1 MRFHLVAMLLMA
13 SVTAPAAAQRNESP
27 ERRIERLEQ
36 ELRAVQRKVF
46 PNGAEVA
53 PEIDRQAPAG
63 LQAGVPA
70 SSAVADLTARVDSLE
85 AQLRELTGQVEQNGN
100 RLRQAE
106 EGLTRLRDTTGG
118 RLDVLERGSAPVA
131 EPDRPSSSSSSS
143 AQRPRPTAAAAT
155 EEDEPATRPAAT
167 TSDAAAEEAY
177 NAGFRMWE
185 AKRYTEAQKALEAAA
200 KRYPKSKWASWAT
213 NLAGRAYL
221 DAGKP
226 ATAAKTFLANYQSN
240 PKGERAADSLY
251 FLGLALVSLDKPADA
266 CKAYDELQ
274 DVYKATMRDWI
285 KSRLP
290 AARSQAKCR

>member
-13 SVTAPAAAQRNESP
+13 SAAVPAAAQRNESP
-27 ERRIERLEQ
+27 EKRIERLEQ
-36 ELRAVQRKVF
+36 QLRAVQRRVF

-53 PEIDRQAPAG
+53 PEIDRQPPAG
-63 LQAGVPA
+63 TEAGVPA

-100 RLRQAE
+100 RLRQVE
-106 EGLTRLRDTTGG
+106 EGLNRFRDSAGG
-118 RLDVLERGSAPVA
+118 RLDALERGPAPAETVRPSA
-131 EPDRPSSSSSSS
+131 SSSSP
-143 AQRPRPTAAAAT
+143 AQLPRPART
-155 EEDEPATRPAAT
+155 ETEDDEPAARPAA
-167 TSDAAAEEAY
+167 SASSEAAAEEAY
-177 NAGFRMWE
+177 NAGFRLWE
-185 AKRYTEAQKALEAAA
+185 AKRYAEAQKALEAAA
-200 KRYPKSKWASWAT
+200 KRYPKSKWASWAN
-213 NLAGRAYL
+213 NLAGRSYL

-226 ATAAKTFLANYQSN
+226 ATAAKAFLANYQSN

-251 FLGLALVSLDKPADA
+251 FLGQALVSLDKPADA

-274 DVYKATMRDWI
+274 DVYGATMRDWI

>member
-1 MRFHLVAMLLMA
+1 MRFHLVAMFLMA
-13 SVTAPAAAQRNESP
+13 GVAVPAAAQRGESP

-36 ELRAVQRKVF
+36 QLRAVQRRVF
-46 PNGAEVA
+46 PNGAEIA
-53 PEIDRQAPAG
+53 PEIDPRQPAG
-63 LQAGVPA
+63 TQSGVPA

-106 EGLTRLRDTTGG
+106 DALNRLRDSTGA
-118 RLDVLERGSAPVA
+118 RLDVLERSGAPAA
-131 EPDRPSSSSSSS
+131 EPSRPSTSSSTTTK
-143 AQRPRPTAAAAT
+143 PKPTPAPEDDDAAEAPAAAAT
-155 EEDEPATRPAAT
+155 G
-167 TSDAAAEEAY
+167 DAAAEAAY
-177 NAGFRMWE
+177 NAGFRLWE

-200 KRYPKSKWASWAT
+200 KRYPKSKWASWAS

-226 ATAAKTFLANYQSN
+226 ATAAKAFLANYQSN

-251 FLGLALVSLDKPADA
+251 FLGQALVSLDKPADA

-274 DVYKATMRDWI
+274 DVYGTTMRDWI